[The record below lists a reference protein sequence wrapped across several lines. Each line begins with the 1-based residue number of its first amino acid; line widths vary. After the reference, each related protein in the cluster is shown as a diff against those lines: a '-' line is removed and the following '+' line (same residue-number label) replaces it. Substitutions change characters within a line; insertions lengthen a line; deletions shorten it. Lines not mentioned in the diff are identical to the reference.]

1 MCSHILISFFEFRP
15 PHPFLPYVAPHISH
29 ISPFYSY
36 QVIGLDYTNPYL
48 NPFNEFQ
55 RWKTHPAVRPT
66 FEGGERLMYG
76 ARALNEG
83 GLQSIPTLGF
93 SGGALIGCAAG
104 FLNVPKIK
112 GTHTAMKS
120 GMLAAET
127 AFEALMKMPEVRHFR
142 F

>member
-1 MCSHILISFFEFRP
+1 MDYKTWGGSFLYHLDEP
-15 PHPFLPYVAPHISH
+15 GDTLVSTGY
-29 ISPFYSY
+29 
-36 QVIGLDYTNPYL
+36 VIGLDYTNPYL